1 MGRTRTIDRDKV
13 LDIAEQIVLRDGATA
28 LTFDA
33 VAKAAGITK
42 GGLQYCF
49 GSKDDLIGAIVE
61 RGAKFFEAELARNT
75 PPGAD
80 GLARAKG
87 YILTSGQ
94 IDEATQAKYIG
105 MLIALLQAPEQMQKI
120 RDCYA
125 EWITQADPCSE
136 PERRIRTALIA
147 AEGAFFLRSLGLVT
161 MDQAGWDAVF
171 ADILK
176 LL

>member
-13 LDIAEQIVLRDGATA
+13 LDVAEQIVLRDGATA

-49 GSKDDLIGAIVE
+49 GGKDDLIAAIVE
-61 RGAKFFEAELARNT
+61 RGAKSFEAELARNT

-80 GLARAKG
+80 SLARAKG
-87 YILTSGQ
+87 YILTSSQ
-94 IDEATQAKYIG
+94 IDEATQAKYIS
-105 MLIALLQAPEQMQKI
+105 MLLALLQTPEQMQKV
-120 RDCYA
+120 RDCYGEFIA
-125 EWITQADPCSE
+125 QVDPGSE
-136 PERRIRTALIA
+136 PARRIRTALIA

-161 MDQAGWDAVF
+161 MDQADWDDVF